1 MKLPTLEERRE
12 RGDLITIYKLMNNL
26 EEIDRKD
33 LFLMAEKETGY
44 FRGHKKKLIKR
55 RCLKNTKKYS
65 FPQRTIDI
73 WNGLSEV
80 TVTAESV
87 HSFKAKL
94 NMERYGDRTTRA

>member
-1 MKLPTLEERRE
+1 
-12 RGDLITIYKLMNNL
+12 
-26 EEIDRKD
+26 
-33 LFLMAEKETGY
+33 MAERETGY
-44 FRGHKKKLIKR
+44 FRGHKKKLVKG